1 MLTKPPCFPVLCPRH
16 DLHPQWNDFAGCNVK
31 AKTNA
36 AWVTGNNT
44 AVVAAYEACYKIRDP
59 KDCVKAGKVMFD
71 PKVARVSGPG
81 GAPSCAAGPA

>member
-1 MLTKPPCFPVLCPRH
+1 M
-16 DLHPQWNDFAGCNVK
+16 
-31 AKTNA
+31 
-36 AWVTGNNT
+36 TGNNT